1 MMEKRKEELFQ
12 EYKGSKAALYG
23 LGTETEKA
31 LFWLKDRMEIIGLL
45 DSFREK
51 GKLYGKRIL
60 SFGQALEERVEL
72 IIVVARPGSCRVIAG
87 KIGDACRKNGI
98 VLLDIRGKD
107 LLESRQAAY
116 DFSET
121 AGNTREELY
130 RRIAQAEVV
139 SFDLFDTLIMRE
151 VLSSS
156 DIFEFLKNTEGV
168 PATSAEL
175 AEMEWRIDFRTLI
188 PRQAV
193 CDVFSYC
200 IEQGKTVYIVT
211 DTYYRQAQIREILR
225 KCHLTGYTGLLVSCE
240 HNTGKRQKLFRRLKY
255 KEGDRKYLHIGD
267 DLVADIETASKNGM
281 CTYHIFSS
289 EELLEAAGYM
299 GMERHMKELQ
309 ERLKIGLFT
318 ARIFNDPFQFET
330 KERQICLQDAYDIG
344 YLLCAPVITDFVFWF
359 REQVKKYGSQN
370 IWFCARDGYLLKQM
384 YQLLDEGAEP
394 VYFQTSRTAA
404 VRAGV
409 ENEGDIAYV
418 DSMKFSGTLEEN
430 LKTRFGLEED
440 ESDKTGNSENGVQ
453 REAGLLKYRKN
464 ILAKTAEER
473 KKYSAYIDT
482 IKVKEG
488 DIAFFDFVAKG
499 TTQMY
504 VQRLIDNHL
513 RGLYFLQL
521 EPDFMSGKGL
531 DIESFYKK
539 EETENS
545 NIYDNYYILEPV
557 LSAPHPCIRGFDDRG
572 RPLFMEE
579 TRRKKDIRCF
589 QRAQEGILDY
599 FHRYLELLPEG
610 VNCQSKKLD
619 EVFLGLIHNLK
630 IQDKDFLSLVVED
643 IFFNRMTDI
652 AELL

>member
-1 MMEKRKEELFQ
+1 MLNELHNVKHI
-12 EYKGSKAALYG
+12 YNTLYALYG

-121 AGNTREELY
+121 AGNTCEELY

-384 YQLLDEGAEP
+384 YQIG
-394 VYFQTSRTAA
+394 
-404 VRAGV
+404 RAHV
-409 ENEGDIAYV
+409 
-418 DSMKFSGTLEEN
+418 
-430 LKTRFGLEED
+430 
-440 ESDKTGNSENGVQ
+440 
-453 REAGLLKYRKN
+453 
-464 ILAKTAEER
+464 
-473 KKYSAYIDT
+473 
-482 IKVKEG
+482 
-488 DIAFFDFVAKG
+488 
-499 TTQMY
+499 
-504 VQRLIDNHL
+504 
-513 RGLYFLQL
+513 
-521 EPDFMSGKGL
+521 
-531 DIESFYKK
+531 
-539 EETENS
+539 
-545 NIYDNYYILEPV
+545 
-557 LSAPHPCIRGFDDRG
+557 
-572 RPLFMEE
+572 
-579 TRRKKDIRCF
+579 
-589 QRAQEGILDY
+589 
-599 FHRYLELLPEG
+599 
-610 VNCQSKKLD
+610 
-619 EVFLGLIHNLK
+619 
-630 IQDKDFLSLVVED
+630 
-643 IFFNRMTDI
+643 
-652 AELL
+652 